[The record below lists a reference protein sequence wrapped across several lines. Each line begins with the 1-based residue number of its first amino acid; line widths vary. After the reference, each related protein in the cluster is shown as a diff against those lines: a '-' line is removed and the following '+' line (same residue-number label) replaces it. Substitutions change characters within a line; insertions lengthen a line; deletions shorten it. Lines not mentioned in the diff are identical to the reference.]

1 MRQWLRSIF
10 DSGQLEAVGQLVHAR
25 GRCVV
30 QGSQGSSSTLL
41 AGLLSIKL
49 NRPVLLVV
57 AHLDDADDALDNLE
71 LFESGELR
79 VKARRFGAMEVLPG
93 ETNVSLEL
101 LAERLEVIESLAW
114 NEWPEGE
121 GSRVP
126 RPVSCAQEKK
136 SGKEHPHPSPLPEGE
151 GTRCGVL
158 VAPVQALMQSVP
170 EPGEIGRLSLTLKPG
185 QSFGPAKLVEWL
197 TNAGY
202 QRTDGIENPGDYA
215 VRGGII
221 DIYLPAGL
229 PSDGAEAGGSG
240 GVRVDYFG
248 DDVDSIKRIDTSTLG
263 SGSSL
268 DKVQIV
274 GASAQ
279 ALLSDEK
286 TTSLLAL
293 LPKDTVVVMS
303 EVLELAEQARGY
315 FERLTNPRGV
325 YPPNVMFKELTAKAH
340 VEVHQYTAVG
350 SGATGDGPVVQ
361 FPVETLMTFDKEG
374 AVAVDELVHLAFDDA
389 GSKVVVICPK
399 DSDKQRIGELLTE
412 HFGKHPEQSACRG
425 RISAEVGYLHR
436 GFVWVEKEGSGFG
449 VQGSGEEG
457 SRPASNVLRPASSE
471 DENGGLISSGGGPHP
486 SPLPEGE
493 GAGVGKARK
502 IKASTKRLLNH
513 YGRKAPQPAP
523 VRHKSL
529 KVDHGANPVTV
540 LVPHQEL
547 FHRYHTRRR
556 IRRLA
561 TAVAG
566 TKASDAFLELSPGDY
581 VVHVDHG
588 IARFSGLKT
597 LKRGEQ
603 SSEHMTLEFAE
614 RAVLHVPVTEIDRV
628 QKYVGGHHGHPP
640 LSTLGGKRWAKQKSE
655 AAEAAKELAQQML
668 RVQAMRAST
677 PGIRFPEDTPWQK
690 EFEASFGYD
699 ETPDQVA
706 AIAAVKR
713 DMSDNRPM
721 DRLICGDVGFGKTEV
736 AIRAAFK
743 AAQAG
748 KQVAVLVPTT
758 ILAEQHERTFKSRMA
773 EYPVRID
780 VLSRFRTPKEVKNAL
795 DRVKEGQSDIVIGTH
810 RILSEDVQFKDL
822 GLVIIDEEQRFG
834 VEHKQKL
841 MRFRATVDVLTLSAT
856 PIPRTL
862 HMSML
867 GLRDISSLT
876 TPPVDRRA
884 VVTEVIAHDSQ
895 RIQRA
900 ILRELNRDG
909 QVYFVHN
916 RVHDI
921 QSVADD
927 IRQLVPD
934 AKIII
939 GHGQMPGHELEEV
952 MLKFVQ
958 RKADILVSTTIVE
971 SGLDI
976 PTANT
981 MFIDQADH
989 FGLSELHQLR
999 GRVGRDK
1006 HRAYCYLI
1014 MPKDRPVSDKGASR
1028 LRAIEQYAM
1037 LGAGFKVAMRD
1048 LEIRGAGNL
1057 LGAEQSGHIASV
1069 GYEMYCRLLEEA
1081 ARDLRKERKEEPLR
1095 THLELPLSGA
1105 VPKSWIA
1112 SDKYRMEAYRRI
1124 ARAVTMGELDEVVK
1138 DLTDAYGEPPGAA
1151 QVFIALAEIRLA
1163 AGTLRVK
1170 SIKLEG
1176 QDVIFRTDQPLVLDG
1191 IFTGAPG
1198 RTSLIDEKTI
1208 YFRPPANYLEPVTLA
1223 AVLRKLLVRPVR
1235 AREGGQL

>member
-1 MRQWLRSIF
+1 MREWLRSIF
-10 DSGQLEAVGQLVHAR
+10 DSGQLETISRVVAER
-25 GRCVV
+25 GRCIV
-30 QGSQGSSSTLL
+30 QGSQGSSSTLM
-41 AGLLSIKL
+41 AALLSLKL

-71 LFESGELR
+71 MFESGDMPLS
-79 VKARRFGAMEVLPG
+79 AQRFGAMEVLPG

-101 LAERLEVIESLAW
+101 LAERLEMIEKLAW
-114 NEWPEGE
+114 NQWPSEN
-121 GSRVP
+121 P
-126 RPVSCAQEKK
+126 
-136 SGKEHPHPSPLPEGE
+136 
-151 GTRCGVL
+151 GTRAGVM

-170 EPGEIGRLSLTLKPG
+170 EPSEIGRLSLTLKPG
-185 QSFGPAKLVEWL
+185 QGYGPAKLVDWL
-197 TNAGY
+197 TTAGY
-202 QRTDGIENPGDYA
+202 QRVDGIENPGDFA
-215 VRGGII
+215 VRGGIV

-229 PSDGAEAGGSG
+229 ASDATEAGGSG
-240 GVRVDYFG
+240 GVRIDYFG
-248 DDVDSIKRIDTSTLG
+248 DEIDSIKRIDTSTLG
-263 SGSSL
+263 SGGSL
-268 DKVQIV
+268 DRVQIV

-293 LPKDTVVVMS
+293 LPKDTVVVMA
-303 EVLELAEQARGY
+303 ELLELAEQARGY

-325 YPPNVMFKELTAKAH
+325 YPPNSMFKELTARPH
-340 VEVHQYTAVG
+340 VEVHQYSASAG
-350 SGATGDGPVVQ
+350 PGDHPVVH

-389 GSKVVVICPK
+389 ESRVVVVCPK
-399 DSDKQRIGELLTE
+399 ESDKQRIGELLAE
-412 HFGKHPEQSACRG
+412 HFAKNPEQAACKDRVK
-425 RISAEVGYLHR
+425 AEIGYLHR
-436 GFVWVEKEGSGFG
+436 GFVWVD
-449 VQGSGEEG
+449 
-457 SRPASNVLRPASSE
+457 A
-471 DENGGLISSGGGPHP
+471 
-486 SPLPEGE
+486 PEGE
-493 GAGVGKARK
+493 GSPESRVQGPRSADVEKPRALAQGEVPERRDEADASSGKARK
-502 IKASTKRLLNH
+502 IKPSTKRLLNH
-513 YGRKAPQPAP
+513 YGRKAPEPAP
-523 VRHKSL
+523 VRHKQMR
-529 KVDHGANPVTV
+529 VDHGTHAAIV

-561 TAVAG
+561 TAAVG
-566 TKASDAFLELSPGDY
+566 TKASDAFLELNPGDY

-597 LKRGEQ
+597 LKRGDH

-628 QKYVGGHHGHPP
+628 QKYIGGHHGHPP
-640 LSTLGGKRWAKQKSE
+640 LSTLGGKRWAKQKAD
-655 AAEAAKELAQQML
+655 AADAAKELAQQML

-677 PGIRFPEDTPWQK
+677 PGIRFPEDTQWQK
-690 EFEASFGYD
+690 EFEGSFGYD

-758 ILAEQHERTFKSRMA
+758 VLAEQHDRTFKSRMA

-780 VLSRFRTPKEVKNAL
+780 ALSRFRTPKEIKNAIE
-795 DRVKEGQSDIVIGTH
+795 RIKEGQTDIVIGTH
-810 RILSEDVQFKDL
+810 RILSQDVQFKDL

-841 MRFRATVDVLTLSAT
+841 MRFRATVDVMTLSAT

-884 VVTEVIAHDSQ
+884 VVTEVIAHDPK

-921 QSVADD
+921 ESVADD
-927 IRQLVPD
+927 IRRLVPD
-934 AKIII
+934 ARIII
-939 GHGQMPGHELEEV
+939 GHGQMPGNELEEV

-1014 MPKDRPVSDKGASR
+1014 MPKDRPVSDKGAAR

-1095 THLELPLSGA
+1095 THLEIPLSGQ

-1112 SDKYRMEAYRRI
+1112 SDKFRMEAYRRL
-1124 ARAVTMGELDEVVK
+1124 ARAGAMSELDQVVK
-1138 DLTDAYGEPPGAA
+1138 DLTDAYGEPPPPA

-1176 QDVIFRTDQPLVLDG
+1176 PDVIFRTDQPLVLDG
-1191 IFTGAPG
+1191 IFTNAPG
-1198 RTSLIDEKTI
+1198 RMSLIDEKTI
-1208 YFRPPANYLEPVTLA
+1208 YFRPPPNYLEPMTLA

-1235 AREGGQL
+1235 VREEGFKG